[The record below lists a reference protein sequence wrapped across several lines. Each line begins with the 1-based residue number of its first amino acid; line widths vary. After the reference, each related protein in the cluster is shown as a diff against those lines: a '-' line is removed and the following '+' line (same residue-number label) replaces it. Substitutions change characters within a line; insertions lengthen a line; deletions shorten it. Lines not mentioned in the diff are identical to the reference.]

1 MKVAWK
7 VKGSVKNFGRSKLLV
22 GVKTRGLIGAGW
34 IWLKAESLTGQIKEP
49 GSFTWSTTSRASAT

>member
-34 IWLKAESLTGQIKEP
+34 IWLNA
-49 GSFTWSTTSRASAT
+49 GSCAGSSNLCC